1 MTDEK
6 RDRSRHGPGG
16 RPDRV
21 DEPQDALD
29 LDTRNAPV
37 RDLDDDVMSSAMG
50 GTSDAGTAADD
61 AAESAAFGIGLPDDR
76 TRGTSSGPFRGAER
90 RTGERRGRGRTSGGG
105 SSGHGA

>member
-1 MTDEK
+1 MADEK
-6 RDRSRHGPGG
+6 RDRSRHRSGG
-16 RPDRV
+16 RPDRA

-29 LDTRNAPV
+29 MKTRTAPV

-76 TRGTSSGPFRGAER
+76 TRRTSSGPSRGAER
-90 RTGERRGRGRTSGGG
+90 RTGERRGRGRASGDG